1 MDMALDKQ
9 SIFLRIKPAGNIL
22 CKLDNGTPAQLRGIL
37 ADSDAVLIH
46 NAVVAGKFICYG
58 NPVFNCTEVIAEV
71 KITGRLYPGKH
82 YFLYF
87 SSIIHKKAFPE
98 SVICPFILSEEVQ
111 LDNSQFYLYYI

>member
-1 MDMALDKQ
+1 MAKLN
-9 SIFLRIKPAGNIL
+9 IERHPASRHGM
-22 CKLDNGTPAQLRGIL
+22 
-37 ADSDAVLIH
+37 
-46 NAVVAGKFICYG
+46 
-58 NPVFNCTEVIAEV
+58 AEV